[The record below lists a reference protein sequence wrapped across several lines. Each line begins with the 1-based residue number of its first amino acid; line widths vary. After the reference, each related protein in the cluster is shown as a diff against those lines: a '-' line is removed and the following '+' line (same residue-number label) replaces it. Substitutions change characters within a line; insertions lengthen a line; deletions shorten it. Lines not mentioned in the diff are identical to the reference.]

1 MPVEP
6 RSPAAN
12 KHSSMKHEPL
22 EGNLHYGIDDRE
34 YLDRD
39 AVQPD
44 LLPTALNLLR
54 WKLNQKAK
62 REPKYRFYALYDR
75 VYRPDVLERAW
86 KLVGKYGKAAGVDG
100 VTREKLEASA
110 GGVEGFLAQIH
121 EELRQKTYRAS
132 AVRRVY
138 IPKGK
143 TGKLRP
149 LGIPSLKDRV
159 IQMAVVLILEPI
171 LEADFEDCS
180 YGFRPGRSAHQALA
194 AIQQGFRDGLSAIYD
209 ADLKGYYD
217 SIPQDKLMACV
228 RMRVADRSVLGLIR
242 MWLEA
247 PIEEEK
253 RRYNNERGTPQ
264 GGVAS
269 PLLANLYLHWFD
281 KKFHRSDG
289 PAHWAKARLTRYADD
304 FVIQARY
311 QSRRLEGWIEGQLE
325 GWLGLELN
333 REKTRKIQLREEGAT
348 LDFLGYSFRYE
359 KDLHGRPWRYLNLF
373 PSNKS
378 MEKERDKIRE
388 LTGYQQCWKP
398 VGELIQEINEHLRGW
413 KNYFQVGY
421 CRREFR
427 KLDYFVQLRVA
438 RHLQRRSQRGYKLP
452 KGISV
457 YQHLKQLGLVQLSTE
472 GKRARLR

>member
-12 KHSSMKHEPL
+12 THSSMKHEPL

-34 YLDRD
+34 FLDRD

-62 REPKYRFYALYDR
+62 REPKFRFYALYDR
-75 VYRPDVLERAW
+75 VYRPDVLETAW

-110 GGVEGFLAQIH
+110 GGVGEFLAQIH

-194 AIQQGFRDGLSAIYD
+194 AIQQGFRDGLTAIYD

-228 RMRVADRSVLGLIR
+228 RMRVADGSVLGLIR

-247 PIEEEK
+247 PIEEE
-253 RRYNNERGTPQ
+253 RRQYNNERGTPQ

-304 FVIQARY
+304 CAPRAQ
-311 QSRRLEGWIEGQLE
+311 EGVD
-325 GWLGLELN
+325 EL
-333 REKTRKIQLREEGAT
+333 A
-348 LDFLGYSFRYE
+348 
-359 KDLHGRPWRYLNLF
+359 
-373 PSNKS
+373 
-378 MEKERDKIRE
+378 
-388 LTGYQQCWKP
+388 C
-398 VGELIQEINEHLRGW
+398 
-413 KNYFQVGY
+413 
-421 CRREFR
+421 
-427 KLDYFVQLRVA
+427 A
-438 RHLQRRSQRGYKLP
+438 
-452 KGISV
+452 
-457 YQHLKQLGLVQLSTE
+457 
-472 GKRARLR
+472 